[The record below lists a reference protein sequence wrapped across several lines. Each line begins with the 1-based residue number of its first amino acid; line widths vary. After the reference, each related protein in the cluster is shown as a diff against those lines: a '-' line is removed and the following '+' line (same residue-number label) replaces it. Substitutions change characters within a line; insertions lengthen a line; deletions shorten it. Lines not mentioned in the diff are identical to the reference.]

1 MPGNSRER
9 IEALRVILGAGHR
22 LLEATMADVTEET
35 ACWLPPGTAL
45 PIAACYAHVVVAE
58 DGMVN
63 GIIKGRAPLFYG
75 AWSGRTGLSAL
86 PPAPDPG
93 GHGNPD
99 WSAWARSVRVDP
111 VEIRKYAAAVYRDTD
126 EFLATLTDEDLSRPL
141 DLTAIGLGPSTV
153 GFLLPEGLAGHAFV
167 HAGEIACLKGLQG
180 KKGSPY

>member
-1 MPGNSRER
+1 MPGKCRER
-9 IEALRVILGAGHR
+9 IEALKDVLGAGRR

-35 ACWLPPGTAL
+35 ARWAPPGTAL

-63 GIIKGRAPLFYG
+63 GIMKGHAPLFYG
-75 AWSGRTGLSAL
+75 AWAGRTGLSAL

-111 VEIRKYAAAVYRDTD
+111 PVIRKYAEAVHRGTD
-126 EFLATLTDEDLSRPL
+126 EFLAALTDEDLSRPL
-141 DLTAIGLGPSTV
+141 DLTAFGLGRSTV
-153 GFLLPEGLAGHAFV
+153 GFLLTEGLAGHAFV

-180 KKGSPY
+180 KKGSPF